1 LGIFLDSTNELPNLF
16 TTENQRKH
24 QQ

>member
-1 LGIFLDSTNELPNLF
+1 LGVFLDSTNELPNLF